1 MTRGYFIIVGLKR
14 KIEAIAP
21 ISSSAYPSYYG
32 TIIVDAIHDDKTDE
46 LIRDLMEYYEEEA
59 APDPALP
66 VKDYVEAEDYA
77 YVYDPKK
84 DVLKCYNDGKLLF
97 ESCPKSDYEYVSFV
111 MKNFHAVSEA
121 VLWDRCTNQ
130 LKPYNITAIKK
141 QLDLWNLS
149 LLKLAIQEL
158 PDILW
163 TVDKPDFPESDRYS
177 TVVKEV
183 CILGRPAKTGDDEP
197 FHSESLLRIKIRR
210 YEKFREFGLYTTI
223 RVSGVDSFEREVPYD
238 SNKLF
243 LRYCLGGY
251 RPRTKSR
258 VTEKDVV
265 SAIGQFATEFS
276 EEFKLLM
283 TANDRMR
290 KAHTMLL
297 RASSVEEITA
307 LDKKL
312 KADIAG
318 IFGSITPKHQAFL
331 KELLVIKFVYFK
343 GWDTDKEKM
352 SELAKEKEK

>member
-32 TIIVDAIHDDKTDE
+32 AIIADAIHDGKTDE
-46 LIRDLMEYYEEEA
+46 LIRDLMEDYDVED
-59 APDPALP
+59 APDHARP
-66 VKDYVEAEDYA
+66 VKDYVGAEDYA

-84 DVLKCYNDGKLLF
+84 DVLKCYENGKLLF
-97 ESCPKSDYEYVSFV
+97 EGCPKSDYEYVSFV

-121 VLWDRCTNQ
+121 ILWDRDTNQ

-149 LLKLAIQEL
+149 LLKLVIHET
-158 PDILW
+158 PDIVW
-163 TVDKPDFPESDRYS
+163 TVEKPYFTDGDSYS

-183 CILGRPAKTGDDEP
+183 CILGRPAKTGDEEP
-197 FHSESLLRIKIRR
+197 FHSENLLRIKIRR
-210 YEKFREFGLYTTI
+210 YEKFGEFGLYPAF
-223 RVSGVDSFEREVPYD
+223 RVSGVDSFEREIPCD
-238 SNKLF
+238 SNRLF
-243 LRYCLGGY
+243 LRYCKGY
-251 RPRTKSR
+251 RPRIKNS

-283 TANDRMR
+283 TANDRLR

-318 IFGSITPKHQAFL
+318 IFGSIAQKPQAFL
-331 KELLVIKFVYFK
+331 KEFLSINFVYFK
-343 GWDTDKEKM
+343 GWDADKEKM
-352 SELAKEKEK
+352 TKLANEKEK